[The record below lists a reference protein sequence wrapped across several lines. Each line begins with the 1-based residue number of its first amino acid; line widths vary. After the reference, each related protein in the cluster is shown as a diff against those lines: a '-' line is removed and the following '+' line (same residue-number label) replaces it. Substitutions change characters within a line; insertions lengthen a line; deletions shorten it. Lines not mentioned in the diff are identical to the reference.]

1 MKSLLSYVLTRTEKI
16 ILLVMVALA
25 LLCGWY
31 VWIYHPIQLRIEAAD
46 TTELES
52 EMEIEQM
59 RAAKIKKMQAEI
71 QENRAAGA
79 PVVPSYNNFKKEL
92 DELNRI
98 FGRGYD
104 FAFQFAEPELE
115 GKNIRR
121 SMAVS
126 FHADSYGSAVEMMRE
141 ILRGPYRSMIHE
153 VSITPDSR
161 VYAAQE
167 PDMRTG
173 RVTVSFSLTYFETTT
188 GADSLEG
195 LRVQQE
201 QTNQVGGLANAD
213 LSNLQRSE
221 LETAAE
227 AVFGE

>member
-16 ILLVMVALA
+16 ALLVIAALV
-25 LLCGWY
+25 LLGGWY
-31 VWIYHPIQLRIEAAD
+31 VGIYHPIQLRIEAAD
-46 TTELES
+46 TSELES
-52 EMEIEQM
+52 ELEIEQM

-71 QENRAAGA
+71 QENQAAGA
-79 PVVPSYNNFKKEL
+79 PEVPSFDNFKKEL

-104 FAFQFAEPELE
+104 FEFQFAQPEQD
-115 GKNIRR
+115 GKNVRR
-121 SMAVS
+121 SVAVA
-126 FHADSYGSAVEMMRE
+126 FNADSYGSAVEMMRE
-141 ILRGPYRSMIHE
+141 ILQGPYRSMIRE

-167 PDMRTG
+167 PELRTG
-173 RVTVSFSLTYFETTT
+173 RVAVSFSLTYFETTT

-195 LRVQQE
+195 LPNQE
-201 QTNQVGGLANAD
+201 ENTNQAGGLANAVV
-213 LSNLQRSE
+213 SNLQRSE